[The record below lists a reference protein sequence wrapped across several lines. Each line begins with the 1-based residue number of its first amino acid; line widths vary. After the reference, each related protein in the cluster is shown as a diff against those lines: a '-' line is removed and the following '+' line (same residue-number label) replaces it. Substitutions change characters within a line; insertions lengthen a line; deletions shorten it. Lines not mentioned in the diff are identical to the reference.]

1 MNILQY
7 DRKMPWYI
15 ALSILAVFTIAI
27 FADVLFFFDNLILS
41 DITTDIFEQF
51 FYWRDFGFSQLKNGN
66 LALWNPHLFSGVPFF
81 GGFQSALLYPPN
93 ILYVILPV
101 DKAINISIALHVLL
115 IGFFM
120 YLWAS
125 FRKLHSFACLCSS
138 IILMFSGSY
147 FLHIYAG
154 HLSNLC
160 TIAWVPLLFLCI
172 DRLFDQRSLKWS
184 LISIFTITMLILAG
198 HPQYVYYTALA
209 VCIYSALCLI
219 KANHRTSVI
228 VSLAVICTGS
238 LLLSAVQILSG
249 IAASSE
255 SVRSIGLPY
264 SFAARF
270 SFSPENIM
278 TLLVPNFFGDMV
290 HMNYWGRWH
299 LFEMSLFI
307 GITGLALAI
316 YGAFYGE
323 RQTRR
328 FSLTMVIILFVLA
341 LGSYTPLFYILYNWL
356 PGFNNFRGASK
367 FISLLTVFL
376 VMLSGIGLDN
386 LIRNKRDNI
395 AACFVLMVAGT
406 ILLALSLWL
415 SLPPIPPDFW
425 QQILNY
431 LAATED
437 SFAQPGFYSDPV
449 AIKASAR
456 FTATALM
463 HSAWICSL
471 LALLF
476 FAVKYHRLFAC
487 FIAILAVVEIFIF
500 ANASKQ
506 SFDAN
511 MLKKSE
517 IETILRENPGDY
529 RILNSVSP
537 DSAMSIG
544 AYDIWGDDSGVPLR
558 YAQFLNFTQQLNP
571 NDASQDLDI
580 QIPHRLFSMIRCR
593 YLFTWQQG
601 KIAVIERKDI
611 MNHIHLVSHWRIIDK
626 RDDIF
631 KEMEKPTFDP
641 RQTVILETLPNIK
654 QMQGENIGECKI
666 EDSSSNYLT
675 IKGKLAQPAILLITD
690 NYSKGWK
697 AKPLSDSSQQTYAVM
712 PANYTLMAI
721 PLSAGEHHLRLEY
734 RPTAFVVG
742 KWISLSSL
750 IIYLLLILIAVRKSK
765 ILPNNMPKYLKK
777 EGGNCK

>member
-15 ALSILAVFTIAI
+15 ALSILAVFTIAM
-27 FADVLFFFDNLILS
+27 FADVLFIFDNLILS

-66 LALWNPHLFSGVPFF
+66 LALWNPHLFSGAPFL

-93 ILYVILPV
+93 ILYVMLPV
-101 DKAINISIALHVLL
+101 DRAINISIALHVLL

-120 YLWAS
+120 YLWTTY
-125 FRKLHSFACLCSS
+125 RNLHPLACLCSS

-184 LISIFTITMLILAG
+184 LIGVFTITMLILAG
-198 HPQYVYYTALA
+198 HPQYVYYTAIA
-209 VCIYSALCLI
+209 AGIYSALCLI
-219 KANHRTSVI
+219 KSNQRSRVI
-228 VSLAVICTGS
+228 ISLTVICLGS

-255 SVRSIGLPY
+255 SVRSAGLPY

-270 SFSPENIM
+270 SFPPENIM
-278 TLLVPNFFGDMV
+278 TLFVPNFFGDMV

-316 YGAFYGE
+316 YGLFYGE

-328 FSLTMVIILFVLA
+328 FSLAMVIVLFILA
-341 LGSYTPLFYILYNWL
+341 LGSYTPLFYVLYHWL

-395 AACFVLMVAGT
+395 AACVVLMITGI
-406 ILLALSLWL
+406 ILLGLSLWL
-415 SLPPIPPDFW
+415 SSPSVPPDFW

-456 FTATALM
+456 FAATALM
-463 HSAWICSL
+463 HSTWICSL

-476 FAVKYHRLFAC
+476 FAIQYHRIFTY
-487 FIAILAVVEIFIF
+487 FIAILAVIEIFIF

-506 SFDAN
+506 SFDAH

-544 AYDIWGDDSGVPLR
+544 AKDIWGDDSGVPLR
-558 YAQFLNFTQQLNP
+558 YAQFLNFTQQLDP

-593 YLFTWQQG
+593 YLFIWQQG
-601 KIAVIERKDI
+601 KISVIERKDI
-611 MNHIHLVSHWRIIDK
+611 MNHIHLISHWQIIDK

-631 KEMEKPTFDP
+631 KEMKKQTFDP
-641 RQTVILETLPNIK
+641 RQTVILETSPNIK
-654 QMQGENIGECKI
+654 QMEGGNIGECII
-666 EDSSSNYLT
+666 EDSSTNYLT

-690 NYSKGWK
+690 NYSKDWK
-697 AKPLSDSSQQTYAVM
+697 ARPFSDSSQQTYNVM

-734 RPTAFVVG
+734 KPTAFVVG

-750 IIYLLLILIAVRKSK
+750 IIYLLLILIAVRESSTSSKMMCKSGVK
-765 ILPNNMPKYLKK
+765 SH
-777 EGGNCK
+777 EGS